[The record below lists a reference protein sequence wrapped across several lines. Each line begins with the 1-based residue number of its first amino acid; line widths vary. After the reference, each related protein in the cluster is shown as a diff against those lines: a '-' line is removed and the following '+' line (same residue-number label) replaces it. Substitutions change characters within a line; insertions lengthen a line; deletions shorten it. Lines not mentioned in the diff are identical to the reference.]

1 MIVYKELT
9 SLERDLAFPLK
20 TLFAI
25 SNSIPKHYRKV
36 RIPKRSGG
44 FRELSVPDEILKKI
58 QRKIADVVLS
68 RMEIS
73 RYATAYHF
81 GSSVQKNATPHVGQP
96 KILKLDVKHFFD
108 SITYSY
114 VKDKCFPAERF
125 SEPCRILLT
134 MLCYHG
140 DTLPQGAPT
149 SPMISNIVMKDFDE
163 IVGAFCRERNISY
176 TRYCDDMTFSGD
188 FDEREVRRFV
198 KEELFKNGFILNNE
212 KTTLLTRD
220 KRQTV
225 TGVVVNDKPSV
236 PRTYRREIR
245 QEMHYIS
252 AHGLDGHLLRTNR
265 SGQKSKYLDKLL
277 GRINFVLSIS
287 PDNQEFKAY
296 YSKIISIKRALPK

>member
-1 MIVYKELT
+1 MIVYKELA
-9 SLERDLAFPLK
+9 SLESDLGFPLR

-25 SNSIPKHYRKV
+25 SNSISKHYRKV
-36 RIPKRSGG
+36 GIPKRSGG
-44 FRELSVPDEILKKI
+44 FRELSVPDEILKNI

-81 GSSVQKNATPHVGQP
+81 GSSVQKNATPHVGRP

-108 SITYSY
+108 SITYSC

-176 TRYCDDMTFSGD
+176 TRYCDDMIFSGE
-188 FDEREVRRFV
+188 FVASEVIAFV
-198 KEELFKNGFILNNE
+198 KAELF
-212 KTTLLTRD
+212 
-220 KRQTV
+220 QS
-225 TGVVVNDKPSV
+225 GVRSKFRKD
-236 PRTYRREIR
+236 E
-245 QEMHYIS
+245 
-252 AHGLDGHLLRTNR
+252 ALD
-265 SGQKSKYLDKLL
+265 
-277 GRINFVLSIS
+277 
-287 PDNQEFKAY
+287 
-296 YSKIISIKRALPK
+296 